1 MPGLLLEGRNVLV
14 AGVANKKSVAF
25 AVDRVLVENG
35 ARVVHV
41 VRDGAIAADVR
52 QIFAA
57 MGGARDVLTC
67 DVRVPSQIEAL
78 PELLAQLATPCAP
91 LHGFVHSIAF
101 ANYERG
107 LQPFHATAREDF
119 LAAVDVSCFSL
130 TAMTR
135 ALVPCLAEDSSVV
148 TLSISD
154 TALAAESYGYM
165 APIKAALETSVV
177 FLAKS
182 LAQHGVRVNAV
193 KAGPLKTSASA
204 GIPGYLDNYQ
214 FAEAAT
220 LRHRALQTSEVAQV
234 VAFLLSP
241 LSSGINAQGLVVDAG
256 MGHNFFDK
264 EIVAR
269 FSRALQGP

>member
-1 MPGLLLEGRNVLV
+1 MAGLLLEGRSVLV

-25 AVDRVLVENG
+25 AVDRILAENG

-41 VRDGAIAADVR
+41 VRDDALAADVR
-52 QIFAA
+52 QLFANTESS
-57 MGGARDVLTC
+57 RDILVC
-67 DVRVPSQIEAL
+67 DVREPPQIEAL
-78 PELLAQLATPCAP
+78 PRLLAGLPTPCTA

-107 LQPFHATAREDF
+107 PLPFHATAREDF

-130 TAMTR
+130 TAMTN
-135 ALVPCLAEDSSVV
+135 ALVPCLAKDASVV

-154 TALAAESYGYM
+154 THLAAESYGYM
-165 APIKAALETSVV
+165 APIKAALDTSVV

-182 LAQHGVRVNAV
+182 LATHGVRVNAV

-220 LRHRALQTSEVAQV
+220 LRHRALQTAEVAQV

-256 MGHNFFDK
+256 MGRNFFDK

-269 FSRALQGP
+269 FSRAGQGP